1 MFFFIFYFVENKT
14 FLVREER
21 ANRCK
26 IRKVKKAT
34 DEHFTLELS
43 LKKTIILSTHNHS
56 LLSLFLLT
64 MKWWPYYFTSPFLS
78 LKMKSTHP
86 PLLNKEYTGST
97 RKKANTITSS
107 PTFGLAIHNLN
118 KKTTD
123 AILFMPQ
130 KVLWNLPLLTVT
142 PPIHHQECIFFL
154 FRFTRR
160 LVSRPPIPPAS
171 AGQKSPFP
179 ERKKTSCESCI

>member
-1 MFFFIFYFVENKT
+1 MINSGAHNRMAGKLMMRTYASTESCLQRRGEREKKKLERKRRERKLMFFFIFYFVENKT

-78 LKMKSTHP
+78 LKMKSTP
-86 PLLNKEYTGST
+86 P
-97 RKKANTITSS
+97 
-107 PTFGLAIHNLN
+107 F
-118 KKTTD
+118 
-123 AILFMPQ
+123 
-130 KVLWNLPLLTVT
+130 
-142 PPIHHQECIFFL
+142 
-154 FRFTRR
+154 
-160 LVSRPPIPPAS
+160 
-171 AGQKSPFP
+171 
-179 ERKKTSCESCI
+179 

>member
-1 MFFFIFYFVENKT
+1 MQVPNRVCRGAARGRRKNLERKRREKKLVFFFNFYFVENKT

-78 LKMKSTHP
+78 LKMKST
-86 PLLNKEYTGST
+86 
-97 RKKANTITSS
+97 
-107 PTFGLAIHNLN
+107 
-118 KKTTD
+118 
-123 AILFMPQ
+123 
-130 KVLWNLPLLTVT
+130 
-142 PPIHHQECIFFL
+142 
-154 FRFTRR
+154 
-160 LVSRPPIPPAS
+160 
-171 AGQKSPFP
+171 SPF
-179 ERKKTSCESCI
+179 

>member
-1 MFFFIFYFVENKT
+1 MKESEFIQIYDDQQWCTQQNGWETHDEDLCKYRIVSAEARREGEEKIGKKEEGKEACVLFYFFFVENKT

-78 LKMKSTHP
+78 LKMKSTP
-86 PLLNKEYTGST
+86 P
-97 RKKANTITSS
+97 
-107 PTFGLAIHNLN
+107 F
-118 KKTTD
+118 
-123 AILFMPQ
+123 
-130 KVLWNLPLLTVT
+130 
-142 PPIHHQECIFFL
+142 
-154 FRFTRR
+154 
-160 LVSRPPIPPAS
+160 
-171 AGQKSPFP
+171 
-179 ERKKTSCESCI
+179 